1 MQWVRFS
8 KKQLITMNQSGW
20 IETGSTATKYSQSGL
35 NVSNVLAPSKNAA
48 SCTLERNSF
57 PELVS
62 PLLLSVGSDWS
73 LPDNL

>member
-1 MQWVRFS
+1 MQ
-8 KKQLITMNQSGW
+8 NQPPPY
-20 IETGSTATKYSQSGL
+20 IL
-35 NVSNVLAPSKNAA
+35 NLDWTSVISSLSPSKNAA